1 MPNICG
7 DSFFK
12 IRSKNFVITPAYGQL
27 LSDATGLIN
36 RLDIQTSGH
45 NFEVVLTSNFDLVDY
60 SFDKNNKQLTI
71 NLDSGLDD
79 NLGELVIPTTLLNG
93 DLTFY
98 LNDEEFF
105 PNIQSSEKV
114 HFVTLKFSGIGSNVL
129 SISGT
134 EYLVGLDEIVPIQND
149 SSPSSTDSDF
159 LPPNGQFDTTSSENN
174 LIWLIVG
181 GIVAAIIVVVAIKFV
196 KK

>member
-1 MPNICG
+1 MKSLIIF
-7 DSFFK
+7 S
-12 IRSKNFVITPAYGQL
+12 IILLFVITPAYGQL

-71 NLDSGLDD
+71 YLNSGLEDS
-79 NLGELVIPTTLLNG
+79 LGELVIPSTLLNG
-93 DLTFY
+93 ELKFY
-98 LNDEEFF
+98 LDDEEFF
-105 PNIQSSEKV
+105 PKIQSSERI
-114 HFVTLKFSGIGSNVL
+114 HFVTLKFSGIGSHVF
-129 SISGT
+129 SVTGT
-134 EYLVGLDEIVPIQND
+134 EYLVGLDEIIPSQND
-149 SSPSSTDSDF
+149 SSPSSPDSDF
-159 LPPNGQFDTTSSENN
+159 MPPNGQFDTTSSDNN

-181 GIVAAIIVVVAIKFV
+181 GIVVAIIAVAAIKFV

>member
-1 MPNICG
+1 MKSIIIF
-7 DSFFK
+7 S
-12 IRSKNFVITPAYGQL
+12 IVLLFVITPAYGQL

-105 PNIQSSEKV
+105 PKIQSSEKV
-114 HFVTLKFSGIGSNVL
+114 HFVTLKFSGSGSNVL

-134 EYLVGLDEIVPIQND
+134 EYLVGLDEITVNQND
-149 SSPSSTDSDF
+149 SLTSSVDSDF
-159 LPPNGQFDTTSSENN
+159 LPSDREFDTTSSENN

-181 GIVAAIIVVVAIKFV
+181 GIVAAIIVVAAIKFV

>member
-1 MPNICG
+1 MKSIIIF
-7 DSFFK
+7 S
-12 IRSKNFVITPAYGQL
+12 IVLLFVITPAYGQL

-45 NFEVVLTSNFDLVDY
+45 NFEVILTSNFDLVDY

-105 PNIQSSEKV
+105 PKIQSSEKV
-114 HFVTLKFSGIGSNVL
+114 HFVTLKFSGSGSNVL
-129 SISGT
+129 SVSGT

-149 SSPSSTDSDF
+149 SSTSSTDSDF
-159 LPPNGQFDTTSSENN
+159 MPPNGQFDTTSSDNN

-181 GIVAAIIVVVAIKFV
+181 GIVVAIIAVAAIKFV
-196 KK
+196 KN